1 MIIIKTSTD
10 SHKTMKVIA
19 NALLNNKL
27 AACVNMIPRMRSK
40 YVMDGRITEEREVI
54 LLIKTT
60 EKLEDKVYKTIKE
73 LHNYEI
79 PEIST
84 IQTTNV
90 DKDYENWLKDFVE
103 EQIMNLE
110 DLSEA
115 TILKAVILTLLIIM
129 IITTIV
135 VIAIKYPQIGAQ

>member
-1 MIIIKTSTD
+1 MIIIKTTTD
-10 SHKTMKVIA
+10 SHKAMKLIA
-19 NALLNNKL
+19 NTLLNKKL

-40 YVMDGRITEEREVI
+40 YVVNGRITESREVI

-60 EKLEDKVYKTIKE
+60 EKLENKVYKTIKD

-84 IQTTNV
+84 IQTSKV

-103 EQIMNLE
+103 R
-110 DLSEA
+110 
-115 TILKAVILTLLIIM
+115 
-129 IITTIV
+129 
-135 VIAIKYPQIGAQ
+135 

>member
-1 MIIIKTSTD
+1 MIIIKTTTD
-10 SHKTMKVIA
+10 SHKTMKLIA
-19 NALLNNKL
+19 NTLLNKKL

-40 YVMDGRITEEREVI
+40 YVVDGRITESREVI

-60 EKLEDKVYKTIKE
+60 EKLENKVYKTIKD

-84 IQTTNV
+84 IQTSKV

-103 EQIMNLE
+103 
-110 DLSEA
+110 
-115 TILKAVILTLLIIM
+115 K
-129 IITTIV
+129 
-135 VIAIKYPQIGAQ
+135 